1 MLVRSRNASLAI
13 LVRQKFLSSRVGES
27 PAQPANLACA
37 MKAKSSPPKDEQ
49 TPRALASLQRL
60 EINKWVANYQGG
72 KHQGQVKRHLQSK
85 PDEYQTFA

>member
-1 MLVRSRNASLAI
+1 
-13 LVRQKFLSSRVGES
+13 
-27 PAQPANLACA
+27 